1 MSDHP
6 REHSVEVSVVVP
18 CYNEE
23 TAIGESLRSVTECLK
38 GCGEFEIVAVNDGS
52 TDRTEEILEESAGH
66 DARIHVVHHKHNQ
79 GYGAALKT
87 GIRRARGDLI
97 AIIDAD
103 GTYPFDRLPD
113 LVERAKHADMV
124 VGARTGENVTYSFIR
139 RIPKLFLKSYMSWLA
154 GQSIPDMNSGLR
166 VFRKSVAER
175 FLKILPDTFSFTTT
189 ITLAMM
195 SNRYDV
201 QFVPIDYMS
210 RRGKSKIRPIHDT
223 IRFAQ
228 LILRT
233 GMYFA
238 PLRVLLPVV
247 GFLFVGFVASICY
260 DIIVLRNL
268 TDKSVLMFMFTM
280 NTAIFALLADMIDK
294 RSSG

>member
-1 MSDHP
+1 
-6 REHSVEVSVVVP
+6 
-18 CYNEE
+18 
-23 TAIGESLRSVTECLK
+23 
-38 GCGEFEIVAVNDGS
+38 
-52 TDRTEEILEESAGH
+52 
-66 DARIHVVHHKHNQ
+66 
-79 GYGAALKT
+79 
-87 GIRRARGDLI
+87 
-97 AIIDAD
+97 IIDAD
-103 GTYPFDRLPD
+103 GTYPYDRLPD
-113 LVERAKHADMV
+113 LIERARHADMV
-124 VGARTGENVTYSFIR
+124 VGARTGENVTYSFVR

-154 GQSIPDMNSGLR
+154 GQPIPDMNSGLR
-166 VFRKSVAER
+166 VFRKSAAER
-175 FLKILPDTFSFTTT
+175 FFKILPDTFSFTTT

-210 RRGKSKIRPIHDT
+210 RTGKSKIRPIHDT

-238 PLRVLLPVV
+238 PLRVLLPVTGILFL
-247 GFLFVGFVASICY
+247 GFIASICY
-260 DIIVLRNL
+260 DIFVLRNL
-268 TDKSVLMFMFTM
+268 TDKSVIMFMFTM